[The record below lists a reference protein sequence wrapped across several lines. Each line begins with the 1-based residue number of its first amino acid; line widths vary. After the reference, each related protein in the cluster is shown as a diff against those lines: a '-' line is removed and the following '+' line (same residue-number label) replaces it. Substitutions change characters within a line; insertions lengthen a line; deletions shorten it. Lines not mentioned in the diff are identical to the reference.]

1 VDSHGAPRAVGR
13 PSPVQAWLVGLSV
26 VLALSWPT
34 LPAALV
40 TGWLVRW
47 RGWRPWRVMAIGFAV
62 LAIVLLV
69 TTNDQLLAWHFSGW
83 REHGLGALQDGPGWA
98 GRIFALWW
106 ARLVAEAVLGVPL
119 GVAAGALV
127 VWLAEARAAGAPWH
141 PAAQARQ
148 RREERQATRRVAR
161 TVRNPRD
168 SRCTGP
174 ALGVVRGGR
183 LPGWVQ
189 GRYVVLPRLVAGQ
202 ALLVAGMPGSGK
214 TETLLRL
221 AYDAGRRGM
230 KLIFVDCKGTDPDL
244 AARVLA
250 AYRLGRGDGDPIRL
264 RRWPAEPLDMWRG
277 EPAHVHNRLM
287 ALKDFNGPAWWEDVA
302 TVALRLALEA
312 PGEPPCTSSREL
324 LRRLDAGWLA
334 ERWRGQPE
342 EIDLEAAKANHGLEG
357 VHLRFS
363 SFFSSIAGGFD
374 GAVSF
379 EDLDVLVLTLPTL
392 VARRDAEAAVRVVLE
407 DFAHYAA
414 SRKPRHGEDV
424 RLMIDEFSAVDG
436 LAGQAVHLAERLR
449 DVRGGVVL
457 AAQSWEGLGGGWT
470 ARRLVGACA
479 ALILHRMPLPEALLE
494 AAGLVEVAERSWRL
508 DEWGSTGQASV
519 SMQQRPLVD
528 PQQVRHAETGE
539 AWIVQPGRALAVQV
553 LQVATTAEDVT
564 EAFWALEGPA
574 VGAERPP
581 WIVDLPATPADLLG
595 PLGALPGG
603 PLPELPS
610 PPGDAPVPAV
620 PGGPGTRLRLQ
631 VAAAVAEGDRP
642 RALELARVGG
652 VPVAELQALE
662 VARRLTGLPLLLRLV
677 AVAVRHVLAVFSKVH
692 SGDGGWSTPYLAQE
706 PVQRHQQV
714 RRGRV
719 RRGPGRGPRLQ
730 GP

>member
-1 VDSHGAPRAVGR
+1 VDGWEGPRAVGR
-13 PSPVQAWLVGLSV
+13 PSPALLWLK
-26 VLALSWPT
+26 VLAAVLLLSLPT

-40 TGWLVRW
+40 AGWVIRW
-47 RGWRPWRVMAIGFAV
+47 RGWRPWLVVAGAVVV
-62 LAIVLLV
+62 LAVEVLVVRERLA
-69 TTNDQLLAWHFSGW
+69 AWHFAGW
-83 REHGLGALQDGPGWA
+83 REHGLGVFQQGPGWW
-98 GRIFALWW
+98 GRVLALWW
-106 ARLVAEAVLGVPL
+106 ARLVAEALVGVPL
-119 GVAAGALV
+119 GVAAGALLV
-127 VWLAEARAAGAPWH
+127 GRGEHQAAGAPWH
-141 PAAQARQ
+141 PAERRRQQ
-148 RREERQATRRVAR
+148 RRERQTDRRVAR

-168 SRCTGP
+168 GRCTGP
-174 ALGVVRGGR
+174 ALGVVRGGH

-202 ALLVAGMPGSGK
+202 ALLVAGMPSSGK

-230 KLIFVDCKGTDPDL
+230 RLVFVDCKGTDPDL

-250 AYRLGRGDGDPIRL
+250 AYRLGRGEGADPIRL

-277 EPAHVHNRLM
+277 EPSHVHNRLM
-287 ALKDFNGPAWWEDVA
+287 QLKSYDGPSWWEDVA

-324 LRRLDAGWLA
+324 LRRLDADWLA

-342 EIDLEAAKANHGLEG
+342 EIDLEAAKANNGLAG
-357 VHLRFS
+357 VHLRYS

-374 GAVSF
+374 GGASF
-379 EDLDVLVLTLPTL
+379 EDVDVLVMTLPTL

-407 DFAHYAA
+407 DFAHHAA
-414 SRKPRHGEDV
+414 VRKPRHGDDV

-494 AAGLVEVAERSWRL
+494 AAGLVEAPERSWRL

-519 SMQQRPLVD
+519 SMQRRPLVD
-528 PQQVRHAETGE
+528 PQAVRHAATGE
-539 AWIVQPGRALAVQV
+539 AWIVQPGHALRVQV
-553 LQVATTAEDVT
+553 LQVATSAQDVT
-564 EAFWALEGPA
+564 DAFWALEGPI

-581 WIVDLPATPADLLG
+581 WGVDLPYAPADALG
-595 PLGALPGG
+595 PLGTLVGG
-603 PLPELPS
+603 PLGELPAPS
-610 PPGDAPVPAV
+610 APVPAV
-620 PGGPGTRLRLQ
+620 PSGPPTRLRLQ
-631 VAAAVAEGDRP
+631 LAAAVAEGDRP
-642 RALELARVGG
+642 RALELARAGS
-652 VPVAELQALE
+652 VPAAELQAIE
-662 VARRLTGLPLLLRLV
+662 DARRLARLPLLLRLL
-677 AVAVRHVLAVFSKVH
+677 AVATRHLVAITERAH
-692 SGDGGWSTPYLAQE
+692 P
-706 PVQRHQQV
+706 
-714 RRGRV
+714 RRGAGKSNRSFV
-719 RRGPGRGPRLQ
+719 SDGPSSAP
-730 GP
+730 

>member
-1 VDSHGAPRAVGR
+1 VDSRGPPRAAAR
-13 PSPVQAWLVGLSV
+13 PSPVQVWLVGLTV
-26 VLALSWPT
+26 VLALCWPM
-34 LPAALV
+34 LPAAFV
-40 TGWLVRW
+40 SGWLVRW
-47 RGWRPWRVMAIGFAV
+47 RGWRPWRVMTVGC
-62 LAIVLLV
+62 LALLV
-69 TTNDQLLAWHFSGW
+69 VVGVTSNEELLAWHFSGW
-83 REHGLGALQDGPGWA
+83 REHPAMAGEGAAAWVGWLLGLL
-98 GRIFALWW
+98 W
-106 ARLVAEAVLGVPL
+106 ARLLPEAALGVPL
-119 GVAAGALV
+119 GVVAGALV
-127 VWLAEARAAGAPWH
+127 VWLAEARAADAPWH
-141 PAAQARQ
+141 PAAQARA
-148 RREERQATRRVAR
+148 RREAQQADRRVAR

-168 SRCTGP
+168 GRCTGP
-174 ALGVVRGGR
+174 ALGVVRGGH

-250 AYRLGRGDGDPIRL
+250 AYRLGRGDGAEAIRL

-277 EPAHVHNRLM
+277 EPAQVHNRLM

-302 TVALRLALEA
+302 TVALRLVLEA

-324 LRRLDAGWLA
+324 LRRLDADWLA

-374 GAVSF
+374 GGVSF

-414 SRKPRHGEDV
+414 ARKPRHGEDV
-424 RLMIDEFSAVDG
+424 RLMVDEFSAVDG
-436 LAGQAVHLAERLR
+436 LAGQAIHLAERLR

-457 AAQSWEGLGGGWT
+457 AAQSWEGLGGQWT

-479 ALILHRMPLPEALLE
+479 ALILHRMPLPEQLLD
-494 AAGLVEVAERSWRL
+494 AAGYHEVAERSWRL

-519 SMQQRPLVD
+519 SMQRRPLVD
-528 PQQVRHAETGE
+528 PQRVRHAATGE
-539 AWIVQPGRALAVQV
+539 AWIVQPGRALAMQV
-553 LQVATTAEDVT
+553 LQVATTAQDVT
-564 EAFWALEGPA
+564 EAFWALEGPV
-574 VGAERPP
+574 VGVERPP
-581 WIVDLPATPADLLG
+581 WVVDLPATPADVLG
-595 PLGALPGG
+595 PLGALPGAPLG
-603 PLPELPS
+603 ELPLPPS
-610 PPGDAPVPAV
+610 GAPVPAR
-620 PGGPGTRLRLQ
+620 PGGPGTRLQLQ
-631 VAAAVAEGDRP
+631 VAAAVREGDRA
-642 RALELARVGG
+642 RALELARAGG
-652 VPVAELQALE
+652 LPVAELQALE
-662 VARRLTGLPLLLRLV
+662 QARRLARLPWLLRPLLRVAGRL
-677 AVAVRHVLAVFSKVH
+677 LAVSRRTLAPVGASLWRVH
-692 SGDGGWSTPYLAQE
+692 L
-706 PVQRHQQV
+706 
-714 RRGRV
+714 
-719 RRGPGRGPRLQ
+719 
-730 GP
+730 

>member
-1 VDSHGAPRAVGR
+1 MQFWLGVLSAV
-13 PSPVQAWLVGLSV
+13 LLLS
-26 VLALSWPT
+26 LPT
-34 LPAALV
+34 IPAALAA
-40 TGWLVRW
+40 GWLIRW
-47 RGWRPWRVMAIGFAV
+47 RGWRPWVVVLTAVSTLAGLALLLDGDLVVNHFA
-62 LAIVLLV
+62 
-69 TTNDQLLAWHFSGW
+69 GW
-83 REHGLGALQDGPGWA
+83 RSHGLGLLDQGPGWT
-98 GRIFALWW
+98 GRVLVLWW
-106 ARLVAEAVLGVPL
+106 ARCLAEATLGVPL
-119 GVAAGALV
+119 GVLAGALV
-127 VWLAEARAAGAPWH
+127 VVHGEHQAAGAPWH
-141 PAAQARQ
+141 PAAQRRQQ
-148 RREERQATRRVAR
+148 RREQQASRRVAR
-161 TVRNPRD
+161 VVRRPRD
-168 SRCTGP
+168 GRCTGP
-174 ALGVVRGGR
+174 ALGVVRGGQ
-183 LPGWVQ
+183 LSGWTQ

-202 ALLVAGMPGSGK
+202 CILVAGAPGSGK

-250 AYRLGRGDGDPIRL
+250 AYRLGRGEGAEPIRL

-324 LRRLDAGWLA
+324 LRRLDADWLE

-363 SFFSSIAGGFD
+363 SFFASIRGGFD
-374 GAVSF
+374 GGVSF

-392 VARRDAEAAVRVVLE
+392 VARRDAEAAVRVLLE

-424 RLMIDEFSAVDG
+424 RLMVDEFSAIDG

-457 AAQSWEGLGGGWT
+457 AAQSWEGLGGAWT

-479 ALILHRMPLPEALLE
+479 ALILHRLPLPEALLE
-494 AAGLVEVAERSWRL
+494 AAGLVEVPERTWRL

-519 SMQQRPLVD
+519 SMQRRPLVD
-528 PQQVRHAETGE
+528 PQAVRHAETGE
-539 AWIVQPGRALAVQV
+539 AWIVTPGQALRMQV
-553 LQVATTAEDVT
+553 LQVAVTTDQAA
-564 EAFWALEGPA
+564 EAFRAMVGVDRPA
-574 VGAERPP
+574 WV
-581 WIVDLPATPADLLG
+581 VDLPHTPADVLG

-603 PLPELPS
+603 PLPELPA
-610 PPGDAPVPAV
+610 PPDGVPVV
-620 PGGPGTRLRLQ
+620 PDGPGTRLRLQ
-631 VAAAVAEGDRP
+631 LAAAVAEGDRP
-642 RALELARVGG
+642 RALELAWLAE
-652 VPVAELQALE
+652 VPVAELRRLE
-662 VARRLTGLPLLLRLV
+662 AARRLARLPLLLRLL
-677 AVAVRHVLAVFSKVH
+677 ALAVRRLLASPRTRERP
-692 SGDGGWSTPYLAQE
+692 SACTNP
-706 PVQRHQQV
+706 
-714 RRGRV
+714 RRKSFAS
-719 RRGPGRGPRLQ
+719 PQ
-730 GP
+730 GKHPS

>member
-1 VDSHGAPRAVGR
+1 
-13 PSPVQAWLVGLSV
+13 
-26 VLALSWPT
+26 LALSWPT
-34 LPAALV
+34 LPAALA
-40 TGWLVRW
+40 TGWLIRR
-47 RGWRPWRVMAIGFAV
+47 RGWRPWV
-62 LAIVLLV
+62 VLLTAV
-69 TTNDQLLAWHFSGW
+69 ATLAALGLVLDGDLVANHFAGW
-83 REHGLGALQDGPGWA
+83 RERGLGLLEQGPGWT
-98 GRIFALWW
+98 GRVLALWE
-106 ARLVAEAVLGVPL
+106 ARFRAEAVLGVPL
-119 GVAAGALV
+119 GVAAGALLIV
-127 VWLAEARAAGAPWH
+127 HGEHQAAGAPWH
-141 PAAQARQ
+141 PATRRRQQ
-148 RREERQATRRVAR
+148 RRDQQAERRVAR

-174 ALGVVRGGR
+174 ALGVARGGQ

-250 AYRLGRGDGDPIRL
+250 AYRLGRGDDADPIRL

-277 EPAHVHNRLM
+277 EPGHVHNRLM

-312 PGEPPCTSSREL
+312 PEEPPCTSSREL
-324 LRRLDAGWLA
+324 LRRLDADWLA

-357 VHLRFS
+357 VHLRYS

-374 GAVSF
+374 GGVSF

-407 DFAHYAA
+407 DFAHYA
-414 SRKPRHGEDV
+414 STRKPRHGEDV
-424 RLMIDEFSAVDG
+424 RLMIDEFSAIDG

-470 ARRLVGACA
+470 ARRLIGTCA

-494 AAGLVEVAERSWRL
+494 AAGLVEVPERSWRL

-519 SMQQRPLVD
+519 SMQRRPLVD
-528 PQQVRHAETGE
+528 PQQVRHAGTGE
-539 AWIVQPGRALAVQV
+539 AWIVTPGQALAMQV
-553 LQVATTAEDVT
+553 LQVTVTAEDVT
-564 EAFWALEGPA
+564 AAFWALEGPV

-581 WIVDLPATPADLLG
+581 WVVDLPHTPADVLG

-603 PLPELPS
+603 PLGELPTPS
-610 PPGDAPVPAV
+610 PTASDGAPVPV
-620 PGGPGTRLRLQ
+620 GPNGPGARLRLQ
-631 VAAAVAEGDRP
+631 LAAAIAEGDRH
-642 RALELARVGG
+642 RALELARLAA
-652 VPVAELQALE
+652 VPAAELQVLE
-662 VARRLTGLPLLLRLV
+662 AAHRLARLPLLARLLAMAVRYLIAGAKRAHPPLRLG
-677 AVAVRHVLAVFSKVH
+677 KVVE
-692 SGDGGWSTPYLAQE
+692 SD
-706 PVQRHQQV
+706 
-714 RRGRV
+714 
-719 RRGPGRGPRLQ
+719 
-730 GP
+730 